1 VWTRSTNGPTHR
13 YLAAER
19 VVTSELIFNVAGDVG
34 DLKGCVKHRTQDDE
48 IGYSKQKIEGKYWR
62 SAEVI
67 FIKGE
72 E

>member
-1 VWTRSTNGPTHR
+1 M
-13 YLAAER
+13 
-19 VVTSELIFNVAGDVG
+19 TSELIFNVAGDVG
-34 DLKGCVKHRTQDDE
+34 DLKGCVKHRTRDDE

-62 SAEVI
+62 SADVI